1 MAAAA
6 EALATLLCLRP
17 DFSMAWASEH
27 MPWAGEIGERLL
39 EGWRK
44 SGVPER

>member
-1 MAAAA
+1 V
-6 EALATLLCLRP
+6 EPPLLRVQP
-17 DFSMAWASEH
+17 DFSLAWVREI

-44 SGVPER
+44 AGVPEQ